1 VPAAGG
7 EPLLRGAETAKRTVV
22 GVVEDPAAV
31 DLHGWAA
38 TLVVERDLARDAE
51 PAPPE
56 RLRIAWEE
64 LAPGRPVRFRAGGRV
79 AVALAP
85 MPGYSL
91 WLQRFPKA
99 DVLAVGES
107 GSAFLRDPESATLD
121 GLSRWVRTPAAERE
135 ESPGVD
141 ALSALVA
148 GAQDPI
154 AEAAVARL
162 GEIGGLERK
171 LREPAAADLARAIAS
186 PARPEPL
193 RLAAIELARVRRL
206 DRLRPSLA
214 ALAQEPSSLAGPAW
228 SAIAAIDGGL
238 PYPTAKQLAASPDAA
253 VRAVG
258 VGFLVGTPDEAEVAR
273 RAARDPSPAVRI
285 AATRALLKARG
296 AGALEIAL
304 AALLDPEPD
313 VRAEIAPEVGALG
326 PDVVPR
332 LRSLAESL
340 RGEQAGGP
348 LAALAY
354 AGRPGR
360 AALLEL
366 SRTHPDEQTRG
377 LALLML
383 GRDPR
388 GPGAQ

>member
-1 VPAAGG
+1 
-7 EPLLRGAETAKRTVV
+7 VV

-38 TLVVERDLARDAE
+38 WLVVERDLARDAE
-51 PAPPE
+51 PTPPE
-56 RLRIAWEE
+56 RVRIAWEE
-64 LAPGRPVRFRAGGRV
+64 LAPGRPPRFRAGGRV

-91 WLQRFPKA
+91 WLERFPKA
-99 DVLAVGES
+99 DVLAVAES
-107 GSAFLRDPESATLD
+107 GSAFLRDPDPATLD
-121 GLSRWVRTPAAERE
+121 GLARWVRAPAAERE

-148 GAQDPI
+148 GAQAPI
-154 AEAAVARL
+154 SEAAVARL
-162 GEIGGLERK
+162 GKIGGLERK
-171 LREPAAADLARAIAS
+171 LREPAAAELGRAMAS
-186 PARPEPL
+186 PSRPETL
-193 RLAAIELARVRRL
+193 RLAVVELAGAHRL
-206 DRLRPSLA
+206 DRLRPALA
-214 ALAQEPSSLAGPAW
+214 AVAQPGTGPLAGPAW
-228 SAIAAIDGGL
+228 DAIAAIDGGL
-238 PYPTAKQLAASPDAA
+238 PYPTARQLAASPDAG

-258 VGFLVGTPDEAEVAR
+258 VRFLVGTPDDAEVAR
-273 RAARDPSPAVRI
+273 RAARDPSAAVRI

-296 AGALEIAL
+296 AGALEVGL

-332 LRSLAESL
+332 LRSLAETL
-340 RGEQAGGP
+340 AGERASGP